1 MTRRPLLTALLVALP
16 AVLVAVAGT
25 THPEFL
31 TPDTADRWLVAH
43 LVLLPLFPLVGLAL
57 VWLLRGDRSPL
68 AWGARVLAYG
78 WAVLYTALD
87 AIAGVGLSWQVRA
100 AAERGAPG
108 PDLGDAFFIGDR
120 VGRPGALL
128 LGGAGLLLALACL
141 RRGPLAVV
149 GGVVVAVSSVVVY
162 ERHVFPPE
170 GVLGM
175 VGVGVGLAL
184 VALSGAGSRAAG
196 QPSTSASP
204 TATSGSVSGAASST
218 VSTGPSGP

>member
-1 MTRRPLLTALLVALP
+1 MLLVALP
-16 AVLVAVAGT
+16 ALLVAAGGLA
-25 THPEFL
+25 HPDFL

-57 VWLLRGDRSPL
+57 VWLLRGERGPV
-68 AWGARVLAYG
+68 AAGARVLAYG

-87 AIAGVGLSWQVRA
+87 AIAGVGLSWQVRE
-100 AAERGAPG
+100 AAERGEPG
-108 PDLGDAFFIGDR
+108 PNLGDAFFIGDR

-128 LGGAGLLLALACL
+128 LGAAGLLLALAL
-141 RRGPLAVV
+141 VRHGLLPVL
-149 GGVVVAVSSVVVY
+149 GGVLVAVSSVVVY

-175 VGVGVGLAL
+175 VGVGLGLAL
-184 VALSGAGSRAAG
+184 VAEGLRR
-196 QPSTSASP
+196 QPSTSGSP
-204 TATSGSVSGAASST
+204 TATSGSDSGAASTT